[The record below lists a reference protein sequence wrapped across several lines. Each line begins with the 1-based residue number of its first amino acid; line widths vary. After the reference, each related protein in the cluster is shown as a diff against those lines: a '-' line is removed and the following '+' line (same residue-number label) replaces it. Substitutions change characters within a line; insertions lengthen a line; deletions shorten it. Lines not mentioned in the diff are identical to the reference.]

1 MRIFSI
7 ILADDEQQIL
17 YGMKKGIEWEKLGFR
32 VAGVAQNGKEALELM
47 EEVHPDL
54 VISDIKMPFMDG
66 LELAKHIHED
76 YMNTKV
82 ILFSGWDDFEY
93 ARLAI
98 SYGVSEYIMKPIN
111 YEEMQNLLMKMHE
124 ELDKEYNEKMNRARL
139 EHAYMESLPLL
150 RQQFFTRLVTEK
162 MNKNELQSQIDNLK
176 LEFTDAVYSVVAMKV
191 GRGDEKDVLSE
202 LAVKQTIKE
211 ALEKITRVYE
221 FGMSDNEIFI
231 LGSNKKHDV
240 GRITRTIDEAVV
252 LIERIFQSRSSYFSK
267 IFKQET
273 GGTFVNYL
281 TGRRMEEAKKLLLQ
295 TDYKSQVIG
304 NMVGYPEP
312 NYFSY
317 VFKKNCGMSPV
328 KYRKQGGDADEG

>member
-124 ELDKEYNEKMNRARL
+124 ELDKEYNEKMNRVRL

-150 RQQFFTRLVTEK
+150 RQQFFTRLATEK

-176 LEFTDAVYSVVAMKV
+176 LEFTDAVYCCHES
-191 GRGDEKDVLSE
+191 GQRG
-202 LAVKQTIKE
+202 
-211 ALEKITRVYE
+211 
-221 FGMSDNEIFI
+221 
-231 LGSNKKHDV
+231 
-240 GRITRTIDEAVV
+240 
-252 LIERIFQSRSSYFSK
+252 
-267 IFKQET
+267 
-273 GGTFVNYL
+273 
-281 TGRRMEEAKKLLLQ
+281 
-295 TDYKSQVIG
+295 
-304 NMVGYPEP
+304 
-312 NYFSY
+312 
-317 VFKKNCGMSPV
+317 
-328 KYRKQGGDADEG
+328 

>member
-1 MRIFSI
+1 MRVFSI

-124 ELDKEYNEKMNRARL
+124 ELDKEYNEKMTTAGQKLYEGRL
-139 EHAYMESLPLL
+139 ENSKKWLQMQKKYGAISEQEYQAGLNRVKNYTQKYYGSSNGLWSKWP
-150 RQQFFTRLVTEK
+150 RRSKTRR
-162 MNKNELQSQIDNLK
+162 
-176 LEFTDAVYSVVAMKV
+176 Y
-191 GRGDEKDVLSE
+191 R
-202 LAVKQTIKE
+202 
-211 ALEKITRVYE
+211 
-221 FGMSDNEIFI
+221 
-231 LGSNKKHDV
+231 H
-240 GRITRTIDEAVV
+240 
-252 LIERIFQSRSSYFSK
+252 SRRSK
-267 IFKQET
+267 
-273 GGTFVNYL
+273 
-281 TGRRMEEAKKLLLQ
+281 RRA
-295 TDYKSQVIG
+295 SI
-304 NMVGYPEP
+304 
-312 NYFSY
+312 
-317 VFKKNCGMSPV
+317 
-328 KYRKQGGDADEG
+328 

>member
-98 SYGVSEYIMKPIN
+98 SYGVSE
-111 YEEMQNLLMKMHE
+111 
-124 ELDKEYNEKMNRARL
+124 
-139 EHAYMESLPLL
+139 
-150 RQQFFTRLVTEK
+150 
-162 MNKNELQSQIDNLK
+162 
-176 LEFTDAVYSVVAMKV
+176 
-191 GRGDEKDVLSE
+191 
-202 LAVKQTIKE
+202 
-211 ALEKITRVYE
+211 
-221 FGMSDNEIFI
+221 
-231 LGSNKKHDV
+231 
-240 GRITRTIDEAVV
+240 
-252 LIERIFQSRSSYFSK
+252 SSY
-267 IFKQET
+267 EDA
-273 GGTFVNYL
+273 
-281 TGRRMEEAKKLLLQ
+281 RR
-295 TDYKSQVIG
+295 T
-304 NMVGYPEP
+304 
-312 NYFSY
+312 
-317 VFKKNCGMSPV
+317 
-328 KYRKQGGDADEG
+328 R

>member
-111 YEEMQNLLMKMHE
+111 YEEMQNLLMKMRFTE
-124 ELDKEYNEKMNRARL
+124 RLPYPCRIWRIISCSNR
-139 EHAYMESLPLL
+139 
-150 RQQFFTRLVTEK
+150 
-162 MNKNELQSQIDNLK
+162 
-176 LEFTDAVYSVVAMKV
+176 
-191 GRGDEKDVLSE
+191 
-202 LAVKQTIKE
+202 
-211 ALEKITRVYE
+211 
-221 FGMSDNEIFI
+221 
-231 LGSNKKHDV
+231 
-240 GRITRTIDEAVV
+240 
-252 LIERIFQSRSSYFSK
+252 
-267 IFKQET
+267 
-273 GGTFVNYL
+273 
-281 TGRRMEEAKKLLLQ
+281 
-295 TDYKSQVIG
+295 
-304 NMVGYPEP
+304 MVGPP
-312 NYFSY
+312 TILP
-317 VFKKNCGMSPV
+317 MSLTII
-328 KYRKQGGDADEG
+328 